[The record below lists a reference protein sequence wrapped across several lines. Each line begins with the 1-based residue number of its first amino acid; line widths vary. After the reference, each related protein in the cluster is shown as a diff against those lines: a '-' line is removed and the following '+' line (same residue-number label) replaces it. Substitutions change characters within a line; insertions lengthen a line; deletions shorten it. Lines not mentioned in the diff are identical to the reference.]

1 MSQEDDRTKPNRR
14 KGLVMKHESV
24 ETNAGL
30 LIILTLAVISVGG
43 LVEIVPLFYINDT
56 IEEVEG
62 VRPYTPLRVLRPVI
76 PSVGRFD
83 LAAVV
88 LMVVLKFIEIWLRV
102 LIVGVDVGVGIILAV
117 AIRELLT
124 TVIWVFII
132 ALIAEVVMSWIQAGG
147 GGAANNP
154 IMRLAGAVN
163 RPILGPLRRALPNTG
178 AIDFS
183 PMIALVGLYI
193 LLIIVRS
200 F

>member
-1 MSQEDDRTKPNRR
+1 MPATGTGQEIAIFLVGVVFGIYIILLILRTIF
-14 KGLVMKHESV
+14 GLVRADYYNPISQTIVM
-24 ETNAGL
+24 
-30 LIILTLAVISVGG
+30 LTD
-43 LVEIVPLFYINDT
+43 P
-56 IEEVEG
+56 
-62 VRPYTPLRVLRPVI
+62 PLRVLRPVI
-76 PSVGRFD
+76 PSVGRVD
-83 LAAVV
+83 LAAIV
-88 LMVVLKFIEIWLRV
+88 LMIVLKFIEIWLRV
-102 LIVGVDVGVGIILAV
+102 LIVGVDAGVGIILAV

-132 ALIAEVVMSWIQAGG
+132 ALIAEVVMSWLQAGG
-147 GGAANNP
+147 GSANNP

-183 PMIALVGLYI
+183 PMIARVGLYI

>member
-1 MSQEDDRTKPNRR
+1 MPAAGTGQEIAIFLVSVVFGIYIILLILRTIF
-14 KGLVMKHESV
+14 GLVRADYYNPISQTIVM
-24 ETNAGL
+24 
-30 LIILTLAVISVGG
+30 LTD
-43 LVEIVPLFYINDT
+43 P
-56 IEEVEG
+56 
-62 VRPYTPLRVLRPVI
+62 PLRVLRPVI
-76 PSVGRFD
+76 PSVGRVD
-83 LAAVV
+83 LAAIV
-88 LMVVLKFIEIWLRV
+88 LMIVLKFIEIWLRV
-102 LIVGVDVGVGIILAV
+102 LIVGVDVGLGLILAV

-132 ALIAEVVMSWIQAGG
+132 ALIVEVVMSWIQAGG

>member
-1 MSQEDDRTKPNRR
+1 MAAAGTGQEIAIFLVSVVFGIYIILLILRTIF
-14 KGLVMKHESV
+14 GLVRADYYNPISQTIVM
-24 ETNAGL
+24 
-30 LIILTLAVISVGG
+30 LTD
-43 LVEIVPLFYINDT
+43 P
-56 IEEVEG
+56 
-62 VRPYTPLRVLRPVI
+62 PLRVLRPVI
-76 PSVGRFD
+76 PSLGRFD
-83 LAAVV
+83 LAAIV
-88 LMVVLKFIEIWLRV
+88 LMVLLKFIEVWLRV
-102 LIVGVDVGVGIILAV
+102 IILGVDVGIGIILAA

-132 ALIAEVVMSWIQAGG
+132 ALIVEVVMSWIQAG

-193 LLIIVRS
+193 LLIVVRS